1 MPEAPSSPA
10 PGAGLKTVLVID
22 DDQRLRPV
30 LVEGLEAFGYRTL
43 QAPDTALGAELAR
56 THLPDVIVCD
66 IDMPGQDGKGVLK
79 QLRLD
84 PELADRQFVLMT
96 GDPSYAN
103 PRAGMELGADDFLL
117 KPFSLGDLTRAVA
130 ARLKRAELSR
140 HLESRIIEQLLGSLH
155 STLPHEFFTPLAGV
169 FGLTEML
176 EEELDDLSKEE
187 IREILHD
194 ILTSAKRLHRTL
206 KNYLHII
213 ELDSPSRGVPAGV
226 LEAESVTQTAL
237 TGIQS
242 AARRHQRAADVTTEL
257 VSERLRTSPTEFTAL
272 VEELVDNA
280 LSFSRKESPVRV
292 SLRPEGGWLR
302 LTIRDEGRGM
312 TPKQLSQLGLFQQH
326 DRKKFEQQGLGLGLA
341 LARRIVHRMGGE
353 LRFDSEPAK
362 GTTVH
367 IALPIA
373 PAPLEPAD

>member
-1 MPEAPSSPA
+1 MSDTPTSPV

-22 DDQRLRPV
+22 DDKRLRPV
-30 LVEGLEAFGYRTL
+30 LVEGLEAAGYRTL

-66 IDMPGQDGKGVLK
+66 IDMPGQDGKGFLK

-117 KPFSLGDLTRAVA
+117 KPFSIGDLTRCVA

-194 ILTSAKRLHRTL
+194 ILTSARRLHRTL

-213 ELDSPSRGVPAGV
+213 ELDSPSRAVTPDV
-226 LEAESVTQTAL
+226 LPAESVAQAAAA
-237 TGIQS
+237 GIK
-242 AARRHQRAADVTTEL
+242 AAADRHQRAADVTSAL
-257 VSERLRTSPTEFTAL
+257 AGQRVRASLTEFTAL

-280 LSFSRKESPVRV
+280 LSFSRKESPVKI
-292 SLRPEGGWLR
+292 SLAADGPWLR
-302 LTIRDEGRGM
+302 FTIRDEGRGM
-312 TPKQLSQLGLFQQH
+312 TPKQLQQLGLFQQH

-341 LARRIVHRMGGE
+341 LARRIVHHLGGE

-367 IALPIA
+367 VALPIA
-373 PAPLEPAD
+373 RE

>member
-1 MPEAPSSPA
+1 MADSPTSSV
-10 PGAGLKTVLVID
+10 PGAGLKTVLLID
-22 DDQRLRPV
+22 DDVRLRPV
-30 LVEGLEAFGYRTL
+30 LIEGLEAYGYRTL
-43 QAPDTALGAELAR
+43 QAPNAALGAELAR

-66 IDMPGQDGKGVLK
+66 IDMPGQDGKGFLK

-117 KPFSLGDLTRAVA
+117 KPFSLGDLTRCVA

-187 IREILHD
+187 IRAILHD
-194 ILTSAKRLHRTL
+194 ILTSARRLHRTL

-213 ELDSPSRGVPAGV
+213 ELDSPSRAVTPNV
-226 LEAESVTQTAL
+226 LASESVVQAAA
-237 TGIQS
+237 TGIK
-242 AARRHQRAADVTTEL
+242 AAADRHHRAADVTSEL
-257 VSERLRTSPTEFTAL
+257 KGAPLRTSPTEFTAL
-272 VEELVDNA
+272 TEELVDNA

-292 SLRPEGGWLR
+292 TLAVDGGWLR

-312 TPKQLSQLGLFQQH
+312 TPKQLQQLGLFQQH

-341 LARRIVHRMGGE
+341 LARRIVHRLGGE

-367 IALPIA
+367 VAVPVA
-373 PAPLEPAD
+373 AG

>member
-1 MPEAPSSPA
+1 
-10 PGAGLKTVLVID
+10 
-22 DDQRLRPV
+22 
-30 LVEGLEAFGYRTL
+30 
-43 QAPDTALGAELAR
+43 
-56 THLPDVIVCD
+56 
-66 IDMPGQDGKGVLK
+66 
-79 QLRLD
+79 
-84 PELADRQFVLMT
+84 
-96 GDPSYAN
+96 
-103 PRAGMELGADDFLL
+103 MELGADDFLL
-117 KPFSLGDLTRAVA
+117 KPFSLGDLTRCVA

-194 ILTSAKRLHRTL
+194 ILTSARRLHRTL

-213 ELDSPSRGVPAGV
+213 ELDSPSRAVTPNI
-226 LEAESVTQTAL
+226 LEGESVFQAASA
-237 TGIQS
+237 GIKS
-242 AARRHQRAADVTTEL
+242 AADRHHRTADVTTEL
-257 VSERLRTSPTEFTAL
+257 QGAPVRTSPTEFTAL

-280 LSFSRKESPVRV
+280 LSFSRKESPVKV
-292 SLRPEGGWLR
+292 TLAAEGAWLR

-312 TPKQLSQLGLFQQH
+312 TPKQLQQLGLFQQH

-341 LARRIVHRMGGE
+341 LARRIVHRLGGE

-367 IALPIA
+367 VAVPVA
-373 PAPLEPAD
+373 AG

>member
-1 MPEAPSSPA
+1 MSDNPTSPV

-22 DDQRLRPV
+22 DDKRLRPV
-30 LVEGLEAFGYRTL
+30 LIEGLEAAGYRTL
-43 QAPDTALGAELAR
+43 QAPDTAIGAELAR

-66 IDMPGQDGKGVLK
+66 IDMPGQDGKGFLK

-194 ILTSAKRLHRTL
+194 ILTSARRLHRTL

-213 ELDSPSRGVPAGV
+213 ELDSPSRAVHPD
-226 LEAESVTQTAL
+226 AL
-237 TGIQS
+237 AAAAVAQAAATGIK
-242 AARRHQRAADVTTEL
+242 AAAERHQRTADVTTDL
-257 VSERLRTSPTEFTAL
+257 AGAPLRTSPTEFTAL

-280 LSFSRKESPVRV
+280 LSFSRKESPITVK
-292 SLRPEGGWLR
+292 LAEDAGWLR

-312 TPKQLSQLGLFQQH
+312 TPKQLQQLGLFQQH

-341 LARRIVHRMGGE
+341 LARRIVHRLGGE

-367 IALPIA
+367 VAVPVA
-373 PAPLEPAD
+373 KD

>member
-1 MPEAPSSPA
+1 MSEIFSSPA
-10 PGAGLKTVLVID
+10 SGAGLKTVLVID

-43 QAPDTALGAELAR
+43 QAPNADLGAELAR

-66 IDMPGQDGKGVLK
+66 IDMPGQDGKGFLK

-117 KPFSLGDLTRAVA
+117 KPFSIGDLTRAVA

-213 ELDSPSRGVPAGV
+213 ELDSPSRAVPLNL
-226 LEAESVTQTAL
+226 LEAEAVAQAAVA
-237 TGIQS
+237 GIKS
-242 AARRHQRAADVTTEL
+242 AADRHQRADDVTSEL
-257 VSERLRTSPTEFTAL
+257 AGARLRTSPTEFTAL

-280 LSFSRKESPVRV
+280 LGFSRKESPVAIR
-292 SLRPEGGWLR
+292 LAADGPWLR

-312 TPKQLSQLGLFQQH
+312 TPKQLQQLGLFQQH

-341 LARRIVHRMGGE
+341 LARRIVHRLGGE

-367 IALPIA
+367 VALPIVA
-373 PAPLEPAD
+373 A

>member
-1 MPEAPSSPA
+1 MSENPTSLV
-10 PGAGLKTVLVID
+10 PGAGLKTVLLID
-22 DDQRLRPV
+22 DDVRLRPV
-30 LVEGLEAFGYRTL
+30 LVEGLEASGYRTL
-43 QAPDTALGAELAR
+43 SAPNTALGAELAR

-66 IDMPGQDGKGVLK
+66 IDMPGQDGKGFLK

-96 GDPSYAN
+96 GDPSFAN

-187 IREILHD
+187 IRAILHD

-213 ELDSPSRGVPAGV
+213 ELDSPSRAVTPEP
-226 LEAESVTQTAL
+226 LEAESVLQAAL
-237 TGIQS
+237 AGIES
-242 AARRHQRAADVTTEL
+242 AAKRHQRAADVTSEL
-257 VSERLRTSPTEFTAL
+257 VAARLRTSPTEFTAL

-280 LSFSRKESPVRV
+280 LSFSRKESPVKVR
-292 SLRPEGGWLR
+292 LQPDGNWLR
-302 LTIRDEGRGM
+302 LTITDEGRGM
-312 TPKQLSQLGLFQQH
+312 TPKQLQQLGLFQQH

-341 LARRIVHRMGGE
+341 LTRRIVLRLGGD
-353 LRFDSEPAK
+353 LRIDSEPGR

-367 IALPIA
+367 ASIPIA
-373 PAPLEPAD
+373 GA

>member
-1 MPEAPSSPA
+1 MADSTTSPV

-22 DDQRLRPV
+22 DDVRLRPV
-30 LVEGLEAFGYRTL
+30 LIEGLEAFGYRTL
-43 QAPDTALGAELAR
+43 QAPNAAIGAELAR

-66 IDMPGQDGKGVLK
+66 IDMPGQDGKHFLK

-84 PELADRQFVLMT
+84 PELSDRQFVLMT
-96 GDPSYAN
+96 GDPSFAS

-117 KPFSLGDLTRAVA
+117 KPFSLGDLTRCVA

-194 ILTSAKRLHRTL
+194 ILTSARRLHRTL

-213 ELDSPSRGVPAGV
+213 ELDSPSRAVAPNI
-226 LEAESVTQTAL
+226 LEADSVLQAAGA
-237 TGIQS
+237 GIKS
-242 AARRHQRAADVTTEL
+242 AAARHHRVADVTAEL
-257 VSERLRTSPTEFTAL
+257 QGAPVRTSPTEFTAL

-280 LSFSRKESPVRV
+280 LSFSRKESPVKV
-292 SLRPEGGWLR
+292 TLAVDGAWLR
-302 LTIRDEGRGM
+302 LTIHDEGRGM
-312 TPKQLSQLGLFQQH
+312 TPKQLQQLGLFQQH

-341 LARRIVHRMGGE
+341 LARRIVHRLGGE

-367 IALPIA
+367 VAVPVA
-373 PAPLEPAD
+373 VG

>member
-1 MPEAPSSPA
+1 MSENPTSLV

-30 LVEGLEAFGYRTL
+30 LVEGLETHGYRTL
-43 QAPDTALGAELAR
+43 QAPNTAVGAELAR

-66 IDMPGQDGKGVLK
+66 IDMPGQDGKGFLK

-117 KPFSLGDLTRAVA
+117 KPFSIGDLTRAVA

-213 ELDSPSRGVPAGV
+213 ELDSPSRAVTPEP
-226 LEAESVTQTAL
+226 LEAESVRQAAL
-237 TGIQS
+237 TGIES
-242 AARRHQRAADVTTEL
+242 AVKRHQRAADVTTEL
-257 VSERLRTSPTEFTAL
+257 TGARLRTSPTEFTAL

-280 LSFSRKESPVRV
+280 LSFSRKESPVKVR
-292 SLRPEGGWLR
+292 LQPDGRWLR
-302 LTIRDEGRGM
+302 LVITDEGRGM
-312 TPKQLSQLGLFQQH
+312 TPKQLQQLGLFQQH

-341 LARRIVHRMGGE
+341 LARRIVHRLGGE

-367 IALPIA
+367 IALPVA
-373 PAPLEPAD
+373 AE

>member
-1 MPEAPSSPA
+1 
-10 PGAGLKTVLVID
+10 V
-22 DDQRLRPV
+22 
-30 LVEGLEAFGYRTL
+30 
-43 QAPDTALGAELAR
+43 GAELAR

-66 IDMPGQDGKGVLK
+66 IDMPGQDGKGFLK

-117 KPFSLGDLTRAVA
+117 KPFSIGDLTRAVA

-213 ELDSPSRGVPAGV
+213 ELDSPSRAVTPEP
-226 LEAESVTQTAL
+226 LEAESVRQAAL
-237 TGIQS
+237 AGIES
-242 AARRHQRAADVTTEL
+242 AAKRHQRAADVTTEL
-257 VSERLRTSPTEFTAL
+257 TGARLRTSPTEFTAL
-272 VEELVDNA
+272 LEELVDNA
-280 LSFSRKESPVRV
+280 LSFSRKESPVKVR
-292 SLRPEGGWLR
+292 LQPDGRWLR
-302 LTIRDEGRGM
+302 LIITDEGRGM
-312 TPKQLSQLGLFQQH
+312 TPKQLQQLGLFQQH

-341 LARRIVHRMGGE
+341 LARRIVHRLGGE

-367 IALPIA
+367 IALPVA
-373 PAPLEPAD
+373 AA

>member
-1 MPEAPSSPA
+1 MSETPTSTV

-30 LVEGLEAFGYRTL
+30 LVEGLEAHGYRTL
-43 QAPDTALGAELAR
+43 QAPNTAVGAELAR

-66 IDMPGQDGKGVLK
+66 IDMPGQDGKGFLK

-117 KPFSLGDLTRAVA
+117 KPFSIGDLTRAVA

-213 ELDSPSRGVPAGV
+213 ELDSPSRAVTPEP
-226 LEAESVTQTAL
+226 LEAESVLQAAL
-237 TGIQS
+237 NGIS
-242 AARRHQRAADVTTEL
+242 AAAKRHQRAADVTTDL
-257 VSERLRTSPTEFTAL
+257 VPARLRTSPTEFTAL

-280 LSFSRKESPVRV
+280 LSFSRKESPVKVR
-292 SLRPEGGWLR
+292 LQPDGRWLR
-302 LTIRDEGRGM
+302 LIITDEGRGM
-312 TPKQLSQLGLFQQH
+312 TPKQLQQLGLFQQH

-341 LARRIVHRMGGE
+341 LARRIVHRLGGE

-367 IALPIA
+367 IALPVA
-373 PAPLEPAD
+373 AKTAAG

>member
-1 MPEAPSSPA
+1 MPEIPA
-10 PGAGLKTVLVID
+10 SLVPGAGLKTVLLID
-22 DDQRLRPV
+22 DDVRLRPV
-30 LVEGLEAFGYRTL
+30 LVEGLEASGYRTL
-43 QAPDTALGAELAR
+43 SAPNTALGAELAR

-66 IDMPGQDGKGVLK
+66 IDMPGQDGKGFLK

-96 GDPSYAN
+96 GDPSFAN

-117 KPFSLGDLTRAVA
+117 KPFTLGDLTRAVA

-194 ILTSAKRLHRTL
+194 ILTSARRLHRTL

-213 ELDSPSRGVPAGV
+213 ELDSPSRAVTPEPLG
-226 LEAESVTQTAL
+226 AESVLQAAL
-237 TGIQS
+237 AGIAS
-242 AARRHQRAADVTTEL
+242 AAKRHQRAADVVSEL
-257 VSERLRTSPTEFTAL
+257 VAARLRTSPTEFTAL

-280 LSFSRKESPVRV
+280 LSFSRKESPVKVR
-292 SLRPEGGWLR
+292 LQPDGQWLR
-302 LTIRDEGRGM
+302 LTITDEGRGM
-312 TPKQLSQLGLFQQH
+312 TPKQLQQLGLFQQH

-341 LARRIVHRMGGE
+341 LARRIVHRLGGE

-367 IALPIA
+367 IALPVA
-373 PAPLEPAD
+373 AA

>member
-1 MPEAPSSPA
+1 MSEITPSPV
-10 PGAGLKTVLVID
+10 PGAGLKTVLLID
-22 DDQRLRPV
+22 DDVRLRPV
-30 LVEGLEAFGYRTL
+30 LVEGLEAHGYRTL
-43 QAPDTALGAELAR
+43 QAPDSALGAELAR

-66 IDMPGQDGKGVLK
+66 IDMPGQDGKKFLK

-117 KPFSLGDLTRAVA
+117 KPFSLGDLTRCVA

-194 ILTSAKRLHRTL
+194 ILTSARRLHRTL

-213 ELDSPSRGVPAGV
+213 ELDSPSRAISPEPLA
-226 LEAESVTQTAL
+226 AESVTQAAAA
-237 TGIQS
+237 GITS
-242 AARRHQRAADVTTEL
+242 AADRHQRRSDVTSEL
-257 VSERLRTSPTEFTAL
+257 DGARLRTSPTEFTAL

-292 SLRPEGGWLR
+292 RLAVDAGWLR

-312 TPKQLSQLGLFQQH
+312 TPKQLQQLGLFQQH

-341 LARRIVHRMGGE
+341 LARRIVHRLGGE

-367 IALPIA
+367 VALPIA
-373 PAPLEPAD
+373 PE

>member
-1 MPEAPSSPA
+1 MSETPPSLVPA
-10 PGAGLKTVLVID
+10 AGLKTVLLID
-22 DDQRLRPV
+22 DDRLLRPV
-30 LVEGLEAFGYRTL
+30 LVECLETYGYRTL
-43 QAPDTALGAELAR
+43 QAPNAKLGAELAR

-66 IDMPGQDGKGVLK
+66 VDMPGQDGKHFLK

-96 GDPSYAN
+96 GDPAYAN

-117 KPFSLGDLTRAVA
+117 KPFSLGDLTRCVA

-194 ILTSAKRLHRTL
+194 ILTSARRLHRTL

-213 ELDSPSRGVPAGV
+213 ELDSPSRAVPARV
-226 LEAESVTQTAL
+226 LEAEFVIQAAAA
-237 TGIQS
+237 GIKS
-242 AARRHQRAADVTTEL
+242 ATDRHQRGADVSTEL
-257 VSERLRTSPTEFTAL
+257 VGGRLQTNLTELTAL
-272 VEELVDNA
+272 IEELVDNA
-280 LSFSRKESPVRV
+280 LSFSRKDSPVKV
-292 SLRPEGGWLR
+292 KLLPDGGWLR

-312 TPKQLSQLGLFQQH
+312 TPKQLQQLGLFQQH

-341 LARRIVHRMGGE
+341 LARRIIHRFGGE

-367 IALPIA
+367 VALPIA
-373 PAPLEPAD
+373 VG

>member
-1 MPEAPSSPA
+1 MPEIPA
-10 PGAGLKTVLVID
+10 SFVPGAGLKTVLLID
-22 DDQRLRPV
+22 DDVRLRPV
-30 LVEGLEAFGYRTL
+30 LVEGLEASGYRTL
-43 QAPDTALGAELAR
+43 SAPNTTLGAELAR

-66 IDMPGQDGKGVLK
+66 IDMPGQDGKGFLK

-96 GDPSYAN
+96 GDPSFAN

-213 ELDSPSRGVPAGV
+213 ELDSPSRALVHEP
-226 LEAESVTQTAL
+226 LEAESVLQAAL
-237 TGIQS
+237 AGIGS
-242 AARRHQRAADVTTEL
+242 AAKRHQRAADV
-257 VSERLRTSPTEFTAL
+257 VSDLAAARLRTSPTEFTAL

-280 LSFSRKESPVRV
+280 LSFSRKESPVKVR
-292 SLRPEGGWLR
+292 LQPDGQWLR
-302 LTIRDEGRGM
+302 LTITDEGRGM
-312 TPKQLSQLGLFQQH
+312 TPKQLQQLGLFQQH

-341 LARRIVHRMGGE
+341 LARRIVHRLGGE

-373 PAPLEPAD
+373 AA

>member
-1 MPEAPSSPA
+1 MPESPPSPA

-30 LVEGLEAFGYRTL
+30 LIAGLEAQGYRTL
-43 QAPDTALGAELAR
+43 QAPDAALGAELAR
-56 THLPDVIVCD
+56 IHLPDVIVCD
-66 IDMPGQDGKGVLK
+66 IDMPGQDGKGFLK

-84 PELADRQFVLMT
+84 PELADRQFILMT
-96 GDPSYAN
+96 GNPSYAN
-103 PRAGMELGADDFLL
+103 PRVGMELGADDFLL
-117 KPFSLGDLTRAVA
+117 KPFSIGDLTRAVA

-176 EEELDDLSKEE
+176 EEELDDLSKDE

-194 ILTSAKRLHRTL
+194 ILTSARRLHRTL

-213 ELDSPSRGVPAGV
+213 ELDSHSRAVAPVG
-226 LEAESVTQTAL
+226 LEAEFVVQAAAA
-237 TGIQS
+237 GIKS
-242 AARRHQRAADVTTEL
+242 AVDRHLRAADVTAEL
-257 VSERLRTSPTEFTAL
+257 AGGPLRSSPTEITAL

-280 LSFSRKESPVRV
+280 LGFSRKESRVTVRLAV
-292 SLRPEGGWLR
+292 DGPWLR
-302 LTIRDEGRGM
+302 LTIKDEGRGM
-312 TPKQLSQLGLFQQH
+312 TPKQLQQLGLFQQH

-341 LARRIVHRMGGE
+341 LARRIVHRLGGE

-367 IALPIA
+367 VALPVA
-373 PAPLEPAD
+373 PA